1 MIDDPQQVEQLLKRL
16 ESSLPLPAIVTPE
29 LAAVIR
35 ERSSGTDPPRRC
47 IITKTFYGG
56 DEGGILCGLD
66 LSKGEHA
73 KEVFVVSLTHL
84 DFDPGSAL
92 AGEIAA
98 YQKHRIA
105 RLQHGGATR
114 SGHGRPRAM
123 TRGRRRA
130 QASESGP
137 DPVPKTM
144 AAHYQAL
151 VGLTDAFCSRHLN
164 EGYAQLARRA
174 AAALCRKRPSP
185 VLSGQPE
192 SWACGIFMPLAKSTS
207 CPTRVRRRTCQCRN
221 SAPVLVSRRAQ
232 ATARPR
238 RCVRRSASKA
248 EIITGGC
255 RRISPRRRWPGWSKS
270 MDWRNGHPAPAAA
283 PQIAS

>member
-66 LSKGEHA
+66 LGKGEHA

-84 DFDPGSAL
+84 DFDPGSPL

-114 SGHGRPRAM
+114 SGHGRSRAM

-130 QASESGP
+130 QVSESGP

-192 SWACGIFMPLAKSTS
+192 SWACGILYALGQVNFLSDKSSTPHMS
-207 CPTRVRRRTCQCRN
+207 MQELC
-221 SAPVLVSRRAQ
+221 AGFGVSPS
-232 ATARPR
+232 TGN
-238 RCVRRSASKA
+238 SKA
-248 EIITGGC
+248 KAVRTALGIKG
-255 RRISPRRRWPGWSKS
+255 
-270 MDWRNGHPAPAAA
+270 
-283 PQIAS
+283 